1 MARPAIRPARLDD
14 LPALTDIYNHY
25 VVHTAITFDLH
36 PFAPD
41 ERRAWFEE
49 HATNGRH
56 RLLVAADG
64 DGAIAGYATTS
75 PWRAKAA
82 YDTTVE
88 ATVYC
93 RANAVASGYGTALYA
108 ALFDAL
114 ADEDVHWIVAGVT
127 LPNPASLRLHERFG
141 FVSVGVF
148 RQVGRKFDAFWDVAW
163 FERPLR
169 LAGTRE

>member
-14 LPALTDIYNHY
+14 LPALTEIYNHY

-75 PWRAKAA
+75 LAREGGVRHNGRGNRLLPRERRGKRIRDRVVRRAVRCAGRRG
-82 YDTTVE
+82 
-88 ATVYC
+88 C
-93 RANAVASGYGTALYA
+93 PL
-108 ALFDAL
+108 
-114 ADEDVHWIVAGVT
+114 IVAGVT

-148 RQVGRKFDAFWDVAW
+148 RQVGRKFDTFWDVAW